1 MRHHLVE
8 DVGRLIEEPLAAE
21 DSDDDGVD
29 VLVGLAPNLALHI
42 LEEAERALPVAALGE
57 LLEHMGE
64 VGEGELVLKRVEAAG
79 DAAARREA
87 GELVD

>member
-1 MRHHLVE
+1 MRHHFIE
-8 DVGRLIEEPLAAE
+8 NVGGLIQKSFAAE
-21 DSDDDGVD
+21 DSDNNGVD
-29 VLVGLAPNLALHI
+29 VFVRLAPNLALHI
-42 LEEAERALPVAALGE
+42 LEEAERALPIAALSE

-64 VGEGELVLKRVEAAG
+64 IGERELVLERVEAAR